1 MKFLELSIVL
11 VFSFVLLSM
20 SIAQNAEARG
30 ADEPCSYLKPNEW
43 TRDSSGN
50 CVRTSSVP
58 VTSSSPTTGRSVHEP
73 CSYLNPTKYVRD
85 PHTGLCHQ
93 VIIQAP
99 TPVKTSPPV
108 VSGSTYSTASTYS
121 VNADSRIASVD
132 SSNVDSASITGI
144 YIFGLIISIGIF
156 GYAIWKRIRKYSR
169 KENYNEYRSRR
180 NPQFRLRDIQ
190 STFTRLRDEDPDLF
204 LHEINAKLK
213 KYSRRGNELYQAYA
227 RGPDPVDH
235 RERTIELKIL
245 KYRDPSTDR
254 IYISF
259 VPAYLEDPDEA
270 MAWKFNITKQQ
281 YQNLVDEG

>member
-1 MKFLELSIVL
+1 MKFLGLSLVL
-11 VFSFVLLSM
+11 IFSFALLSM
-20 SIAQNAEARG
+20 SIVQNAEARG

-50 CVRTSSVP
+50 CVRTSSAS
-58 VTSSSPTTGRSVHEP
+58 VTSNSPVTGRSIHEP

-99 TPVKTSPPV
+99 TPIKAPAPV
-108 VSGSTYSTASTYS
+108 ISASTYSTASILP
-121 VNADSRIASVD
+121 VNTDSTIASID
-132 SSNVDSASITGI
+132 LPNVDSTPITYLYGLGFVAF
-144 YIFGLIISIGIF
+144 FGFLA
-156 GYAIWKRIRKYSR
+156 YEVWKRIRKFRR
-169 KENYNEYRSRR
+169 KESYEQYRSRR
-180 NPQFRLRDIQ
+180 NPRFHLRDIQ
-190 STFTRLRDEDPDLF
+190 TRFLQLRDEDPDLF

-213 KYSRRGNELYQAYA
+213 KYSRRGNELYEAYGW
-227 RGPDPVDH
+227 GPDPVNH
-235 RERTIELKIL
+235 REHNIKLKIL

-254 IYISF
+254 IYVSF

-270 MAWKFNITKQQ
+270 MAWKFSITKQQ